1 MTRPSMFPPPE
12 QADDEGCLGYTPSL
26 SLPMLIDAYAH
37 GIFPW
42 PIREREV
49 FWFSPPMRSVLYFDS
64 LHIPSRLKR
73 SLRQHRFH
81 LKISERFEDVIANCS
96 RVPRKRQ
103 DGTWITAK
111 IRRAYRDFHKAG
123 YVHSFEACNEK
134 EELVGGM
141 YGISLGRVFCGE
153 SMFHL
158 ETDASKFALLSAVA
172 TLRKC
177 GVVMLDT
184 QVLTPLLGRFGAVE
198 VPRAEFLRLLEAN
211 IGDPIPAEVL
221 RANIVQAEAL
231 CE

>member
-26 SLPMLIDAYAH
+26 NLPMLIDAYTH

-49 FWFSPPMRSVLYFDS
+49 FWFTPPMRSVLYFDS

-96 RVPRKRQ
+96 RVPRKGQ

-111 IRRAYRDFHKAG
+111 IRRAYRDFHKA
-123 YVHSFEACNEK
+123 
-134 EELVGGM
+134 
-141 YGISLGRVFCGE
+141 
-153 SMFHL
+153 
-158 ETDASKFALLSAVA
+158 
-172 TLRKC
+172 
-177 GVVMLDT
+177 
-184 QVLTPLLGRFGAVE
+184 
-198 VPRAEFLRLLEAN
+198 
-211 IGDPIPAEVL
+211 
-221 RANIVQAEAL
+221 
-231 CE
+231 